1 MSQWDKN
8 GVMMVTGGAGFV
20 GSHIAMMLKQHYP
33 EHPVLV
39 LDNLKRRGSE
49 LNLTRLKS
57 AGVEFRHGDVRN
69 PEDLCLGN
77 RQLALL
83 VECSAEPSVLAGFNE
98 SPAYLINSN
107 LGGAIN
113 CLELARQHSADFIF
127 LSTSRVYPIAHLKQ
141 LNLAES
147 PTRFTLQ
154 AQQPVP
160 GASEVGIAENF
171 PLDGQRSLYGATKLS
186 AELIAQEYAAMYD
199 VRVVINRC
207 GVIAGP
213 WQMGKV
219 DQGVFTLW
227 VAAHYFGKPLKYIG
241 FGGSGKQVR
250 DVLHIDDLCDL
261 LRIQLNRISE
271 CNGKIYN
278 VGGGVDN
285 SLSLL
290 ETTALCREI
299 TGRQIEILPEP
310 QERPADIPCYISDNR
325 RISRD
330 TGWLP
335 RRSAKQTLSDIYQWI
350 RQNEAALKPIL
361 S

>member
-1 MSQWDKN
+1 MSQWQKE
-8 GVMMVTGGAGFV
+8 GVILVTGGAGFV
-20 GSHIAMMLKQHYP
+20 GSHVAIMLKQHYP
-33 EHPVLV
+33 GHPVLV

-49 LNLTRLKS
+49 LNLARLKS
-57 AGVEFRHGDVRN
+57 AGVAFRHGDVRN
-69 PEDLCLGN
+69 PEDLDPGN
-77 RQLALL
+77 RHLALL

-98 SPAYLINSN
+98 SPAYLVNSN

-127 LSTSRVYPIAHLKQ
+127 LSTSRVYPIARLKQ

-154 AQQPVP
+154 AQQPMP
-160 GASEVGIAENF
+160 GASAMGIAEDF
-171 PLDGQRSLYGATKLS
+171 PLDGQRSLYGATKLA
-186 AELIAQEYAAMYD
+186 AELIAQEYSEMYNL
-199 VRVVINRC
+199 RVVINRY

-227 VAAHYFGKPLKYIG
+227 MAAHYFGKPLKYIG

-261 LRIQLNRISE
+261 LRIQLSRMSD
-271 CNGKIYN
+271 CSGKIYN
-278 VGGGVDN
+278 VGGGADN

-299 TGRQIEILPEP
+299 TGRQIEIEPEL

-325 RISRD
+325 RVSRE
-330 TGWLP
+330 TGWSP
-335 RRSAKQTLSDIYQWI
+335 SRSARQTLSDIYQWI
-350 RQNEAALKPIL
+350 RENEAALKPIL